1 VATFQNIS
9 GFDDLTSKQQQAI
22 ILLCDYEKD
31 MSYKEVAAEVGITY
45 RQLYNWRK
53 EDDTFREVKE
63 KAAELGLIDKLDK
76 VNQKLVEGALDGD
89 ARLIKLYYERIG
101 KYVER
106 QEISGPDG
114 DPIEVDAKAELARA
128 INQVAG
134 RKED

>member
-1 VATFQNIS
+1 
-9 GFDDLTSKQQQAI
+9 
-22 ILLCDYEKD
+22 